1 MKSFSYKSL
10 ALFALLLIGAAAPV
24 LGLDDAK
31 TAQAKYDTL
40 KAKVESGDLNIDWRE
55 LRLDAVVADVEGDFD
70 WHQANTDGV
79 AAFNA
84 GEYQK
89 ALLDGQE
96 IVKHNIAN
104 GDGHFLTM
112 VALKHLGKEDEAA
125 KEKQIVDKIVQS
137 ITSSGDGKTA
147 DTAYFTVNTSE
158 EYFVIRTLGLRSK
171 SQSLVKQGV
180 HSFDQMT
187 VVDKDGKDTTLWFN
201 TDTDTELTRRAG
213 MGDSQPA
220 IT

>member
-1 MKSFSYKSL
+1 MKSFTYKSL
-10 ALFALLLIGAAAPV
+10 ALFALLLIGATAPA

-31 TAQAKYDTL
+31 TAHAKYDTL

-55 LRLDAVVADVEGDFD
+55 LRLDAVVADVDGDFD
-70 WHQANTDGV
+70 WHKANTDGV
-79 AAFNA
+79 TAFNA

-104 GDGHFLTM
+104 GDGHFLAM
-112 VALKHLGKEDEAA
+112 VALKHLDKPDEAA

-137 ITSSGDGKTA
+137 ITSSGDGKAA
-147 DTAYFTVNTSE
+147 DTAYFTVSTSE
-158 EYFVIRTLGLRSK
+158 EYFVIRLLDLRPK
-171 SQSLVKQGV
+171 SQSLVKQGG

-187 VVDKDGKDTTLWFN
+187 VADKDGKDTTLWFN
-201 TDTDTELTRRAG
+201 TDTDMELTRRAEQG
-213 MGDSQPA
+213 TQ
-220 IT
+220 

>member
-1 MKSFSYKSL
+1 MKSFTYKSL
-10 ALFALLLIGAAAPV
+10 ALLALFLIGAAAPV
-24 LGLDDAK
+24 FALDDAK

-40 KAKVESGDLNIDWRE
+40 KAKVDSGDLNIDWRE

-70 WHQANTDGV
+70 WHKANTDGIT
-79 AAFNA
+79 AFNA

-112 VALKHLGKEDEAA
+112 VALKHLDKQDEAA
-125 KEKQIVDKIVQS
+125 KEKQILDKIVQS
-137 ITSSGDGKTA
+137 ITSSADGKSA
-147 DTAYFTVNTSE
+147 DTAYFTVSTSE
-158 EYFVIRTLGLRSK
+158 EYFIIRLLGLRPK
-171 SQSLVKQGV
+171 SQALVKQGG

-187 VVDKDGKDTTLWFN
+187 VVDKDGKETTLWFN
-201 TDTDTELTRRAG
+201 TDTDIELTRRAG
-213 MGDSQPA
+213 MGDS
-220 IT
+220 